1 MKRQS
6 FSQIEQF
13 VIKVVAL
20 ILLLIAAGKLISAE
34 LVSLVK

>member
-13 VIKVVAL
+13 VIRVVAL
-20 ILLLIAAGKLISAE
+20 ILLVIAAGKLISVE
-34 LVSLVK
+34 LVSLIR